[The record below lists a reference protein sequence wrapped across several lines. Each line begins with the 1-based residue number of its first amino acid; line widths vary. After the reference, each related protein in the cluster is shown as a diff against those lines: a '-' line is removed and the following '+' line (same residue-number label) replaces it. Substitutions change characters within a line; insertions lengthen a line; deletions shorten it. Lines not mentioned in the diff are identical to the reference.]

1 MQAQVMAVQPLSA
14 LYGTYGDLF
23 WDLPSVV
30 TYIAGQQMPCVIY
43 VANITDG
50 DLSYML
56 RARTYD
62 TKGNLLSEG
71 VVTTNERTWFDV
83 KAHEYVALSGA
94 ILSQQSNVNLVLE
107 LVESV
112 TQEATDSVAVW
123 LHTPT
128 TADLPGLTGGG
139 VTASVDTMSSI
150 LPLLMMGLMV
160 GLIVVGS
167 RGGRSEKKGSR

>member
-1 MQAQVMAVQPLSA
+1 MRAQVMALEPLSA

-94 ILSQQSNVNLVLE
+94 ILSPQSNVNLVLE

-112 TQEATDSVAVW
+112 TQEVTDAVSAW
-123 LHTPT
+123 LHAPT
-128 TADLPGLTGGG
+128 TAELPGIASGGM
-139 VTASVDTMSSI
+139 TTSVDVMSSI

-160 GLIVVGS
+160 GLVLMGS
-167 RGGRSEKKGSR
+167 RGGRSEKKGA

>member
-1 MQAQVMAVQPLSA
+1 MQAQVMALEPLSA

-94 ILSQQSNVNLVLE
+94 ILSPQSNVNLVLE

-112 TQEATDSVAVW
+112 TQEVTDAVSAW

-128 TADLPGLTGGG
+128 TAELPGIASGG
-139 VTASVDTMSSI
+139 VTSSVDVMSSI

-160 GLIVVGS
+160 GLVLMGS
-167 RGGRSEKKGSR
+167 RGGRSEKKGA

>member
-1 MQAQVMAVQPLSA
+1 MQAQVMALEPLSA

-23 WDLPSVV
+23 WDLPSVL
-30 TYIAGQQMPCVIY
+30 TYIAGQQLPCVIY
-43 VANITDG
+43 IANITDS

-71 VVTTNERTWFDV
+71 VVTTNERTWFEV

-94 ILSQQSNVNLVLE
+94 ILSPQSNVNLVLE
-107 LVESV
+107 LVESA
-112 TQEATDSVAVW
+112 TQEATDSVAAW

-128 TADLPGLTGGG
+128 TAELPGLTSVG
-139 VTASVDTMSSI
+139 VTTPLDLVGSI
-150 LPLLMMGLMV
+150 LPLLMMGLMM
-160 GLIVVGS
+160 GLVTVGS
-167 RGGRSEKKGSR
+167 GGERPKKKGSR

>member
-1 MQAQVMAVQPLSA
+1 MQAQVMALEPLSA

-94 ILSQQSNVNLVLE
+94 ILSPQSNVNLVLE

-112 TQEATDSVAVW
+112 TQEVTDAVAAW

-128 TADLPGLTGGG
+128 TAELPGLTGGG
-139 VTASVDTMSSI
+139 VTASVDVMSSI
-150 LPLLMMGLMV
+150 LPLLMMGLMM
-160 GLIVVGS
+160 GLVVAGA
-167 RGGRSEKKGSR
+167 RGGRAEKKGA